1 MKKLTTKYVC
11 SECGNVSP
19 TWLGK
24 CFTCGKFG
32 TYVEEIVEQGIGAEK
47 QLNIKKVSPKKL
59 GEIEKEEFSRF
70 SSGIKELDTVLG
82 GGIVPYSIVL
92 IGGDPGVGKSTILT
106 QVAGNVSQSQKV
118 LYVSAEESLS
128 QVKMRSDRLKINSE
142 NLFMLNEC
150 SLESIENASE
160 EYDFIVID
168 SIQTV
173 YLNELSGSAGSVG
186 QVKECASRLMRL
198 AKGKHKTVFLIG
210 HVTKDG
216 AIAGPKVLEHIMD
229 CVLYF
234 EGETSENL
242 KILRAVKNRFGSVQE
257 VGVFEMTE
265 SGILGVTDYNGVFM
279 SENRGVS
286 SGSIATPSI
295 SGNRCM
301 PVEIQSLVSKTVFGM
316 PRRMPLGIDYNRM
329 VLIIAVL
336 ERKAYIPFYNQD
348 VYLNAMG
355 GIKLQE
361 PAIDLAIALSLV
373 SASKNIPISKDVTA
387 FGELGLTGEIRGVTY
402 AEKRVLDAV
411 KFGFKTIFV
420 PYPNFDS
427 VKKHKDKINI
437 IPVSYVSQAIK
448 KLFSENESQNQ

>member
-1 MKKLTTKYVC
+1 MRENGIYGV
-11 SECGNVSP
+11 ENYDNIFVSDE
-19 TWLGK
+19 LGK
-24 CFTCGKFG
+24 
-32 TYVEEIVEQGIGAEK
+32 
-47 QLNIKKVSPKKL
+47 N
-59 GEIEKEEFSRF
+59 
-70 SSGIKELDTVLG
+70 
-82 GGIVPYSIVL
+82 
-92 IGGDPGVGKSTILT
+92 
-106 QVAGNVSQSQKV
+106 
-118 LYVSAEESLS
+118 
-128 QVKMRSDRLKINSE
+128 
-142 NLFMLNEC
+142 
-150 SLESIENASE
+150 
-160 EYDFIVID
+160 
-168 SIQTV
+168 
-173 YLNELSGSAGSVG
+173 AGSV
-186 QVKECASRLMRL
+186 
-198 AKGKHKTVFLIG
+198 I
-210 HVTKDG
+210 
-216 AIAGPKVLEHIMD
+216 
-229 CVLYF
+229 
-234 EGETSENL
+234 
-242 KILRAVKNRFGSVQE
+242 
-257 VGVFEMTE
+257 
-265 SGILGVTDYNGVFM
+265 
-279 SENRGVS
+279 
-286 SGSIATPSI
+286 TPSI

-301 PVEIQSLVSKTVFGM
+301 MVELQCLLSKTIFGM

-448 KLFSENESQNQ
+448 KLFSESEQSNV